1 MAISYY
7 YRCVFICIA
16 FFSMSGVQAKILSK
30 DDSSTPFTKNETHVK
45 NENLQKQTPKKITG
59 IVTDISG
66 APLIGVNVVEKGSTN
81 GISTDIDGK
90 YILNTSIGATI
101 EFSMIGFNRKE
112 VKINEENTY
121 NIVLEENAQLLD
133 DIVVVGYGTQK
144 KVNLTGAVDNISAK
158 ELENRPVANV
168 AQAIQGKMPNVNIT
182 FSGGEPGTGGSI
194 NVRGLTS
201 INGGGPLVLIDGIPG
216 DMNRINPNDIES
228 ISVLKDAAA
237 SAIYGARGA
246 FGVILITT
254 KNAKEGKMS
263 ISYNGFFASSSPTV
277 STKFLTNGYESV
289 RLNDE
294 AFLRSKGNTYT
305 RYTEE
310 DYAELEARRYDTTE
324 DPSRPW
330 VVIKNVNGKDIY
342 NYYGN
347 YDWWNTMFTKNQYS
361 QSHNV
366 NVSGGND
373 KLNFMLSGNFYTK
386 DGIMKINEDK
396 FQSYN
401 FRSKISAQIF
411 PFLRLTNN
419 TQYYDKKYEYYG
431 KEGGGNSNFTNI
443 TVHALPAYA
452 PFNPDGTASYNTLKN
467 NYSIGDGSLAL
478 LADGNSK
485 GEKKIHEFQTT
496 TGIELKPIKELTIN
510 ADYTYSHYIADDWYR
525 ATVVKYS
532 IEPGILQDVP
542 NYNTDKY
549 TKTMWF
555 DPMHVANAY
564 ANYSNLFGKHNIS
577 FTGGINYESQE
588 HQRLMG
594 SRKNLLSQTLNDL
607 NLGTGDM
614 EVGGGS
620 YKYTLFGAF
629 FRTAYN
635 YNDRYL
641 LEVNGRYDG
650 TSRYKKGNRFGFFP
664 SFSGA
669 WRISEEQFFKNIK
682 NSIDNVKIRASYG
695 TLGNQLIGNSNTSA
709 NYYPYISS
717 LNMGLSNWIM
727 NGNKTQTV
735 SAPSPIAIDLTWEKA
750 TTTNIGLDLGLLK
763 NRLSFTGDWYVRDTK
778 DMLIPGATLPAVYG
792 ASSPKQNAGDLRTRG
807 YEVTVRW
814 SDQINLGGKPLS
826 YEVFAS
832 LGDAKSKITRF
843 DNPNKLL
850 TNHYEGKEWGEI
862 WGFKI
867 DGFFNSDE
875 EAAAWDVDQ
884 SLFGDNV
891 DNASGDWARL
901 RGGDIKFVDLDGNK
915 KITKGQNTVND
926 HGDLVKIGNSEPR
939 YNYSFGT
946 NLNWNNIDLSVFFQ
960 GIGKRDWYPG
970 ANADKYWGPFSRPY
984 YSFLPKDFES
994 LLWTE
999 DNKDSY
1005 FPTLRAYTALGAS
1018 GPLGV
1023 PNNKYIQNIGYLRLK
1038 NLVVG
1043 YSLPDQIIRKVG
1055 LQKCRVYFSGENL
1068 FTWTP
1073 LETDYIDPEQP
1084 IADSNG
1090 RTYPLSKTISIG
1102 LDIKF

>member
-1 MAISYY
+1 MTISYY
-7 YRCVFICIA
+7 YRCILIGVACFNL
-16 FFSMSGVQAKILSK
+16 SGVHSK
-30 DDSSTPFTKNETHVK
+30 VLLRDNDRAFSVKHEAQTHDISI
-45 NENLQKQTPKKITG
+45 QKQVQKKITG
-59 IVTDISG
+59 TITDVFDS
-66 APLIGVNVVEKGSTN
+66 PLVGVSVIEKGSTN
-81 GISTDIDGK
+81 GTSTDIDGK
-90 YILNTSIGATI
+90 YTLNVPLGATI
-101 EFSMIGFNRKE
+101 QFSMIGFDSKE
-112 VKINEENTY
+112 IKVSETNIY
-121 NIVLEENAQLLD
+121 NVTLEENSQLLS

-144 KVNLTGAVDNISAK
+144 KVNLTGAVDNITAK
-158 ELENRPVANV
+158 ELEDRPVSNI

-182 FSGGEPGTGGSI
+182 FSGGEPGLGGSI

-201 INGGGPLVLIDGIPG
+201 INGGGPLILIDGIPG

-277 STKFLTNGYESV
+277 STDFLTNGYESAK
-289 RLNDE
+289 LNDE

-310 DYAELEARRYDTTE
+310 DYAELEARRYDRTE

-330 VVIKNVNGKDIY
+330 IVIKNIKGKDIY

-347 YDWWNTMFTKNQYS
+347 YDWWNTMFTKHQLS
-361 QSHNV
+361 HSHNV
-366 NVSGGND
+366 NITGGND

-386 DGIMKINEDK
+386 EGIMKINKDNFK
-396 FQSYN
+396 SYN
-401 FRSKISAQIF
+401 FRSKISALIL
-411 PFLRLTNN
+411 PILRLTNN

-452 PFNPDGTASYNTLKN
+452 PFNPDGTSTYNTLKN

-478 LADGNSK
+478 LADGNSRGAK
-485 GEKKIHEFQTT
+485 GIHEFQTT
-496 TGIELKPIKELTIN
+496 TGIELKPIKEITVN

-525 ATVVKYS
+525 ATVIKYS

-542 NYNTDKY
+542 NYNTDEY

-564 ANYSNLFGKHNIS
+564 ANYSDIFGKHNIAI
-577 FTGGINYESQE
+577 TAGMNYESKE

-641 LEVNGRYDG
+641 LEINGRYDG
-650 TSRYKKGNRFGFFP
+650 TSRYKKENRFGFFP

-669 WRISEEQFFKNIK
+669 WRISEEQFFGNIK
-682 NSIDNVKIRASYG
+682 NTIDNLKIRASYG
-695 TLGNQLIGNSNTSA
+695 TLGNQLIGSSSTSA

-717 LNMGLSNWIM
+717 LGMGLSNWIM

-735 SAPSPIAIDLTWEKA
+735 SAPSPIAINLTWEKA
-750 TTTNIGLDLGLLK
+750 TTTNIGLDFGLLH
-763 NRLSFTGDWYVRDTK
+763 NRLSFTGDWYIRDTK

-792 ASSPKQNAGDLRTRG
+792 ASSPKQNAGDLRTKG
-807 YEVTVRW
+807 YEFSIRW
-814 SDQINLGGKPLS
+814 SDQLNLGGKPIN

-832 LGDAKSKITRF
+832 LGDAKSKITKF
-843 DNPNKLL
+843 DNPTKLL
-850 TNHYEGKEWGEI
+850 TNNYVGKEWGEI

-875 EAAAWDVDQ
+875 EAAAWNVDQ
-884 SLFGDNV
+884 SLFADNV
-891 DNASGDWARL
+891 NNASGDWARL
-901 RGGDIKFVDLDGNK
+901 RGGDVKFVDIDGDK
-915 KITKGQNTVND
+915 KITKGKNTLDD
-926 HGDLVKIGNSEPR
+926 HGDLVKVGNSEPR

-946 NLNWNNIDLSVFFQ
+946 NLNWNNIDLSAFFQ
-960 GIGKRDWYPG
+960 GIGKRNWYPG
-970 ANADKYWGPFSRPY
+970 SNADKYWGPFSRPY
-984 YSFLPKDFES
+984 YSFLPKDFS
-994 LLWTE
+994 NLLWTE

-1005 FPTLRAYTALGAS
+1005 FPILRAYTALGAT

-1023 PNNKYIQNIGYLRLK
+1023 PNNRYIQNIGYLRLK
-1038 NLVVG
+1038 SLVVG
-1043 YSLPDQIIRKVG
+1043 YSLPNQLIKKIG
-1055 LQKCRVYFSGENL
+1055 LQKCRVYLSGENL
-1068 FTWTP
+1068 LTWTP